1 MKDNIYIVQKGDN
14 LYDIAKKH
22 NTTVGIIKALNNL
35 NSNFLQVGQELKMP
49 TSIVEESL
57 PSDYIIYTIKPNDNL
72 YSIAKKYGITLE
84 ELINFNEQGTTLL
97 NIGDQLLIPVKGE
110 ENNLTYIVSPGDTLY
125 NIAKRYNISV
135 DELKK
140 KNNLESN
147 LLKIGQT
154 LIIPETSTYQTY
166 IVKDND
172 TLDSIANYFNVSKD
186 DIKKA
191 NNMLTDDIL
200 IGQIMIIPKK

>member
-110 ENNLTYIVSPGDTLY
+110 ENNLTYVVKPGDTLY
-125 NIAKRYNISV
+125 NIA
-135 DELKK
+135 
-140 KNNLESN
+140 
-147 LLKIGQT
+147 
-154 LIIPETSTYQTY
+154 
-166 IVKDND
+166 
-172 TLDSIANYFNVSKD
+172 
-186 DIKKA
+186 
-191 NNMLTDDIL
+191 
-200 IGQIMIIPKK
+200 

>member
-1 MKDNIYIVQKGDN
+1 MYVTLEPCSMCAGAIINSRIKKLYIGTMDEKTGAAGSVLDLFSDYAFNHKVEVQKGIMQN
-14 LYDIAKKH
+14 ECEQILKEFFKK
-22 NTTVGIIKALNNL
+22 L
-35 NSNFLQVGQELKMP
+35 
-49 TSIVEESL
+49 
-57 PSDYIIYTIKPNDNL
+57 
-72 YSIAKKYGITLE
+72 
-84 ELINFNEQGTTLL
+84 
-97 NIGDQLLIPVKGE
+97 
-110 ENNLTYIVSPGDTLY
+110 
-125 NIAKRYNISV
+125 R
-135 DELKK
+135 ELKK
-140 KNNLESN
+140 KNNLDSN